1 MSVLQYAMAHFYL
14 IITVGEIQHIVP
26 FLYIGRKFI
35 LLFQVTPPVP
45 DGFQTQGHIV
55 SPM

>member
-1 MSVLQYAMAHFYL
+1 MSILQYAMAHFYL

-26 FLYIGRKFI
+26 FLNTGLKFT
-35 LLFQVTPPVP
+35 LLFQVTPPVS
-45 DGFQTQGHIV
+45 DGFQTQGHID